1 MNCPYPKFHTHIQQ
15 RPFFNYPLSP
25 KDRGL
30 NKIQICPHPLPLP
43 PLYPL
48 PSTLYPYLLS
58 TLYPLPSTMSPIKVL
73 LVEDSLIALEL
84 LQRLLKSS
92 PEIEV
97 VGTARNGQEALELIP
112 NVNPRVICTDLH
124 MAPIDGLELT
134 REVMAKFPRPILVIS
149 NSVQE
154 DDTRNI
160 FGLLQ
165 AGAVDIFPK
174 PTSGDYTEY
183 EQVKHRLLAKIKMLS
198 EVTVKARAN
207 VTLLANNASA
217 NIDLNGTLQAIAI
230 GASTGGPQAIHNII
244 TSLPPNLPIPIF
256 CAQHIG
262 DGFLTGLISWL
273 KEDSQL
279 NIKIAQIGETPAP
292 NTVYFAPERAHLE
305 FDAQGK
311 FIYSNF
317 TASTGTC
324 PSIDALFKSV
334 ARIYGRASAS
344 ILLTGMGTDGVAGTE
359 AVKAAGGITIA
370 QDEQSCLVFGMS
382 KLAIAS
388 GAVGHVLGLPE
399 IVPFLRSRLP

>member
-1 MNCPYPKFHTHIQQ
+1 
-15 RPFFNYPLSP
+15 
-25 KDRGL
+25 
-30 NKIQICPHPLPLP
+30 
-43 PLYPL
+43 
-48 PSTLYPYLLS
+48 
-58 TLYPLPSTMSPIKVL
+58 MSPIKVL

-92 PEIEV
+92 PEVEI
-97 VGTARNGQEALELIP
+97 VGTARNGREALELIP
-112 NVNPRVICTDLH
+112 QVNPSVICTDLH

-134 REVMAKFPRPILVIS
+134 KEVMAKFPRPILVIS

-174 PTSGDYTEY
+174 PTSGDYREY
-183 EQVKHRLLAKIKMLS
+183 EQVKQRLLAKIKMLS
-198 EVTVKARAN
+198 QVSVKAKSQHPEWQS
-207 VTLLANNASA
+207 TGASA
-217 NIDLNGTLQAIAI
+217 HINDPSSLRAIAI
-230 GASTGGPQAIHNII
+230 GASTGGPQAIHKLI
-244 TSLPPNLPIPIF
+244 TSLPHDFPIPLI

-273 KEDSQL
+273 KEDSHL
-279 NIKIAQIGETPAP
+279 NVKVAQIGETPAP
-292 NTVYFAPERAHLE
+292 KTVYFAPERAHLE

-317 TASTGTC
+317 TSATNTC
-324 PSIDALFKSV
+324 PSIDALFRSV
-334 ARIYGRASAS
+334 ARIYGSSSAS

-359 AVKAAGGITIA
+359 AVAAAGGMTIA

-382 KLAIAS
+382 KLAIDS
-388 GAVGHVLGLPE
+388 GSIGHILRLSE
-399 IVPFLRSRLP
+399 IAPFLLTKVVNCQSVAS